1 MKNYTQLTY
10 SKRIKLEA
18 LFSLKMTKNEVAAA
32 MGISL
37 KTVYNE
43 WNRGPAHDDGR
54 ADDGSHRRYQGTA

>member
-1 MKNYTQLTY
+1 MINNKWGVIMKNYTQLTY

-43 WNRGPAHDDGR
+43 WNRG
-54 ADDGSHRRYQGTA
+54 RY

>member
-32 MGISL
+32 GHSGQSL
-37 KTVYNE
+37 LAHKF
-43 WNRGPAHDDGR
+43 AHDD
-54 ADDGSHRRYQGTA
+54 AVHRVV